1 MTKEKDF
8 KAIGIRIKEYRLER
22 GLSQEKLGQKAHSS
36 TASIT
41 AIERGVKTPRID
53 TLISIADALEVSA
66 DDLLKDVLEYPYGSI
81 YTETHNIL
89 EDCTPDAKKMLLKI
103 LHFMKELFTEY
114 GI

>member
-8 KAIGIRIKEYRLER
+8 KDIGLRIKEYRLER

-41 AIERGVKTPRID
+41 AIERGIKTPRID

-66 DDLLKDVLEYPYGSI
+66 DDLLKDVLEYPYSSI
-81 YTETHNIL
+81 FTETQNVL
-89 EDCTPDAKKMLLKI
+89 EGCTPDAKKMLLLI
-103 LHFMKELFTEY
+103 LQYMKDLFTEF